1 MPLQL
6 PSACLPPTSAI
17 FASAIVLLCPT
28 EVLLNTHYTP
38 TLVYKYAITRR
49 GVCLARNNT
58 VRAAL
63 HPSVCL
69 LVVPMC
75 AHGCPL
81 PIGAHHGCP
90 WVPPPDTHSA
100 PITIVTGVDTHCL
113 CHPSNPI
120 WHMNKLRLMY
130 TFTKNMYAH
139 RTQKIRHI
147 HTYTQT
153 RVHTNAHTNIETTCT
168 KTTIKRDTFL

>member
-1 MPLQL
+1 MCASPTLS
-6 PSACLPPTSAI
+6 PLPPTTSAI

-28 EVLLNTHYTP
+28 TQILLNTHYTP
-38 TLVYKYAITRR
+38 ALVYKYAITRR

-69 LVVPMC
+69 LVVPIM
-75 AHGCPL
+75 
-81 PIGAHHGCP
+81 GAHGCP

-120 WHMNKLRLMY
+120 WHMNKLRLIH
-130 TFTKNMYAH
+130 TFTQKQVH
-139 RTQKIRHI
+139 SKTQRITHI
-147 HTYTQT
+147 HTLIQTHIQT
-153 RVHTNAHTNIETTCT
+153 RKRHTP
-168 KTTIKRDTFL
+168 K